1 MTIWKYTLDVVDKQ
15 TITMQAGAKIL
26 SVANQD
32 GILCMWA
39 IVDPQQKTTKRTF
52 EVIATGGPMPDEGT
66 REFLGTLQIDWLVL
80 HVFERTN

>member
-1 MTIWKYTLDVVDKQ
+1 MTIWKYRLEIIDKQ

-32 GILCMWA
+32 GTICLWSL
-39 IVDPQQKTTKRTF
+39 VDPSQSTSKRTF
-52 EVIATGGPMPDEGT
+52 EVMATGGPMPDEGT
-66 REFLGTLQIDWLVL
+66 REFLGTLQIYSLVL